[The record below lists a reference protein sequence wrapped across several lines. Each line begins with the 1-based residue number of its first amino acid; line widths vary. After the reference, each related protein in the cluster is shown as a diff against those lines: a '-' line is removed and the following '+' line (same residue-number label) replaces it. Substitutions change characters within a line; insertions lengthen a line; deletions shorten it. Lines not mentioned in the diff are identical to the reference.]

1 MMRLDP
7 ALSDEGPNGE
17 ESVTTVDLEKAM
29 RQESRQ
35 LELPLEDRGE
45 APKVEGSGEAG
56 TVAHGDERSGSE
68 HLLMEEVVGRANLV
82 GALKRVRQNKGSPGI
97 DGMSVEELPEY
108 LRRHWGEIRQ
118 RLLAGTYQPKPV
130 RRQEIP
136 KSGGGVR
143 ELGIP
148 TVLDRF
154 IQQAILQVLQPR
166 FDPTFSRH
174 SHGFRPGRRAHDA
187 VGEAQ
192 QYIQEG
198 RRWVVDV
205 DLEKFFDRVNH
216 DVLMGRLAKRIE
228 DKAMLRILRRYLEAG
243 VMANGVVMERHMG
256 TPQGGPLSPLLANVL
271 LDEVDK
277 ELELRG
283 HAFVRYA
290 DDCNVYVRSR
300 RAGQRVMQALRH
312 LYGKLRLQVNEEK
325 SAVARVWDRQFLG
338 YSFWVAAGKVV
349 KRRVSKKALT
359 KFKERV
365 RQITSRSGGRSLQ
378 QVASYG
384 ATCWG
389 GRSAREHRGFWTWT
403 NGSTYVAITPVE
415 TGKDSV
421 RSRCEREPRLA
432 AARFAQLVARGRAP
446 RPAHGLARGVLRRA
460 GCAPAHAVLT
470 STHRTARCGPACLVV
485 WEGKDRDRRS
495 SPIPIGASVSN
506 RILES
511 ASPPRL
517 ERRVASSRFARVCAG
532 STPAATSG
540 PRKPKSSDHLYD
552 GQSLLMEAAGVEP
565 ASANGSY
572 RASTCVASLSVSPGA
587 ASEQPAPK
595 LAT

>member
-1 MMRLDP
+1 M
-7 ALSDEGPNGE
+7 G
-17 ESVTTVDLEKAM
+17 
-29 RQESRQ
+29 
-35 LELPLEDRGE
+35 
-45 APKVEGSGEAG
+45 EGSGSWG
-56 TVAHGDERSGSE
+56 FRPCWTGSS
-68 HLLMEEVVGRANLV
+68 
-82 GALKRVRQNKGSPGI
+82 K
-97 DGMSVEELPEY
+97 
-108 LRRHWGEIRQ
+108 
-118 RLLAGTYQPKPV
+118 
-130 RRQEIP
+130 
-136 KSGGGVR
+136 
-143 ELGIP
+143 
-148 TVLDRF
+148 
-154 IQQAILQVLQPR
+154 QAILQVLQPR

-187 VGEAQ
+187 VREAQ

-216 DVLMGRLAKRIE
+216 DVLMGWLAKRIE

-338 YSFWVAAGKVV
+338 YSFMGSGREGREAPGQQEGPDEVQGASPADYKPEWRAEPATG
-349 KRRVSKKALT
+349 
-359 KFKERV
+359 
-365 RQITSRSGGRSLQ
+365 GGR
-378 QVASYG
+378 
-384 ATCWG
+384 ATALRAGVEGILRLSGYTG
-389 GRSAREHRGFWTWT
+389 GFPRPGPMDPPPAA
-403 NGSTYVAITPVE
+403 YVAITPVE

-421 RSRCEREPRLA
+421 PGVEGSRCEREPRLA
-432 AARFAQLVARGRAP
+432 SCSVRAKLVARGRAP

-495 SPIPIGASVSN
+495 SPIPIRRIRSENGALVPQVVPQKLGLRGEGSADVRGTP
-506 RILES
+506 RIWRRERGDES
-511 ASPPRL
+511 RHKH
-517 ERRVASSRFARVCAG
+517 ERARVRPGRGAPGVRLIDAG
-532 STPAATSG
+532 L
-540 PRKPKSSDHLYD
+540 R
-552 GQSLLMEAAGVEP
+552 Q
-565 ASANGSY
+565 
-572 RASTCVASLSVSPGA
+572 C
-587 ASEQPAPK
+587 
-595 LAT
+595 